1 MGVIYQLNHTNIGRT
16 AALLYQVLRELA
28 CAEGSKRRGYVYAS
42 RATLASYCRCSD
54 RTISR
59 AIRELE
65 AASLIRDV
73 RMGRGL
79 NNRIYVNVQSRPD
92 KTSVSQYNSTETNS
106 SDISIHPTNRT
117 EAAPEARQMD
127 GYYKRVETVKAEH
140 AVVRPRQA
148 EGQPLAAPM
157 GKGKPTPKRPRNDRK
172 ERRKAARAQYAD
184 ALRKRLFYG
193 ESGRTL
199 AFLDDD
205 GTRSAAAETAI
216 TMLSDALAAGRN
228 FKVAGTY
235 LTPGQFWDVVQYLD
249 LAALESVLDRVN
261 HADNV
266 RNLTGYLY
274 ASLYNECAYRRLSAQ
289 VV

>member
-28 CAEGSKRRGYVYAS
+28 SAEGSQRRGYVYAS
-42 RATLASYCRCSD
+42 RETLASYCRCSD
-54 RTISR
+54 RTIRR
-59 AIRELE
+59 AVHELE

-79 NNRIYVNVQSRPD
+79 NNRIFVNVQSRPD
-92 KTSVSQYNSTETNS
+92 KMSTSQYNSHETNTS
-106 SDISIHPTNRT
+106 NISVYPTNRT

-127 GYYKRVETVKAEH
+127 RYYKRVETVKAEH
-140 AVVRPRQA
+140 AAMRPLQA
-148 EGQPLAAPM
+148 DGQPLAAPM

-172 ERRKAARAQYAD
+172 ERRKAARARYAD
-184 ALRKRLFYG
+184 ALRKRLFSG
-193 ESGRTL
+193 ESGQTL

-205 GTRSAAAETAI
+205 GSRSAAAETAI